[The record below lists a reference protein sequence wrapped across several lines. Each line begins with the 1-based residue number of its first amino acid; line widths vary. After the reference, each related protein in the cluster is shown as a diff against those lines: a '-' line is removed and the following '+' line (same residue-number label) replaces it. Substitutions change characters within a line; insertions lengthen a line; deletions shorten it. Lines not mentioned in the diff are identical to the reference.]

1 MGQLKLSGFAQAKSH
16 TFTKKILGQIEVSQI
31 GNILRIKNTY
41 GKRMEKDMSII
52 RKLQWFKHYHQKH
65 KQKHTRQHME
75 NDNNYW
81 IFCTNE
87 NSEKS
92 WRTFKN
98 WAIAPWRPGDPSK
111 ITSTHSRNGFVTP
124 TIVDLSICHQF
135 LHCIEVQ
142 LCQAQSSIY
151 HLHLEFPIICIIMH
165 FYVFKKTY
173 HIFMI

>member
-1 MGQLKLSGFAQAKSH
+1 
-16 TFTKKILGQIEVSQI
+16 
-31 GNILRIKNTY
+31 
-41 GKRMEKDMSII
+41 
-52 RKLQWFKHYHQKH
+52 
-65 KQKHTRQHME
+65 ME
-75 NDNNYW
+75 NDKNYW

-151 HLHLEFPIICIIMH
+151 HLHLEFPIICIII
-165 FYVFKKTY
+165 
-173 HIFMI
+173 IFMSSRRLIISSWSSQGLPWNLPKLFGAFTTLLWISSGPSYTKGELRTVGVSPWSHQSVSLFVFIQIIGVAP